1 MIKLFSYG
9 ISGNLYLWIE
19 AFLTNRSQSV
29 KINSFLSTPCPV
41 SSGVPQGS
49 VLGPLLFC
57 CFINDVTDQL
67 DPTASTKLFA
77 DDIKL
82 YTSFSN
88 IAPSILQSQLDIIQ
102 SWSSLWQLRISHS
115 KCNILTIGP
124 HQQPTNFVIDN
135 IHIAQA
141 DHVCDLG
148 VTIDSQLKFRKHISN
163 IVSKANQRKSLI
175 LRSFLSR
182 NPANLIRAFKVY
194 IRPLLEYASTT
205 WSPSFITD
213 ILLLESVQ
221 RDFTKRVPGCSHLS
235 YTERLSF
242 LKLPT
247 LEHRRLM
254 ADLIMVYNI
263 LTHNTFI
270 NNSPF
275 TLNPNNHLRGHPLKL
290 SVPITKTNT
299 HKSIF
304 FNRIIPIWN
313 SLPADIVLSNNTT
326 SFRYKLK
333 AIDLNRHLVF
343 PSIIF
348 D

>member
-1 MIKLFSYG
+1 MTVLTVRRICAFIKYYITIT
-9 ISGNLYLWIE
+9 IS
-19 AFLTNRSQSV
+19 
-29 KINSFLSTPCPV
+29 
-41 SSGVPQGS
+41 
-49 VLGPLLFC
+49 
-57 CFINDVTDQL
+57 
-67 DPTASTKLFA
+67 
-77 DDIKL
+77 
-82 YTSFSN
+82 
-88 IAPSILQSQLDIIQ
+88 PSILQSQLDIIQ

-135 IHIAQA
+135 IHIAHV

-148 VTIDSQLKFRKHISN
+148 VTIDSQLKFRKHINN

-194 IRPLLEYASTT
+194 IRPLLQDASTT
-205 WSPSFITD
+205 WSPSYITD

-235 YTERLSF
+235 YAERLSF

-247 LEHRRLM
+247 LEHRRLI

-263 LTHNTFI
+263 LTHNTSI

-275 TLNPNNHLRGHPLKL
+275 ILNPNNHLRGHPLKL
-290 SVPITKTNT
+290 VVPITKTNT

-313 SLPADIVLSNNTT
+313 SLPANIVLSNNTT
-326 SFRYKLK
+326 SFRHKLK
-333 AIDLNRHLVF
+333 AIDLNRHLIF
-343 PSIIF
+343 SIIIF

>member
-1 MIKLFSYG
+1 MTRPLPPSY
-9 ISGNLYLWIE
+9 L
-19 AFLTNRSQSV
+19 LTILN
-29 KINSFLSTPCPV
+29 STPH
-41 SSGVPQGS
+41 SLIRIS
-49 VLGPLLFC
+49 
-57 CFINDVTDQL
+57 
-67 DPTASTKLFA
+67 
-77 DDIKL
+77 
-82 YTSFSN
+82 
-88 IAPSILQSQLDIIQ
+88 PSILQSQLDIIQ

-163 IVSKANQRKSLI
+163 IVSKANQRKFPI
-175 LRSFLSR
+175 LRSFLTR

-263 LTHNTFI
+263 PTHNTFI

-275 TLNPNNHLRGHPLKL
+275 TLNPSNHLRGHPLKL

-304 FNRIIPIWN
+304 FNRIIPTWN